1 MSQNSKDFKKLQREW
16 NKRLKDSGFKD
27 IEQPDGRL
35 KRWDSHYFQLQFSQN
50 HQGLTKE
57 YQESKIAY
65 YRMAGYFLNDYKF
78 QDEVE
83 KLIWNMHSEGVGQRA
98 IIKELKHRGLRGHF
112 DYVGGTIRRLAAE
125 MKKRYQNG

>member
-1 MSQNSKDFKKLQREW
+1 MATQPKDFKKLQREW
-16 NKRLKDSGFKD
+16 NKKLKDSGFND
-27 IEQPDGRL
+27 IEQANGLL

-57 YQESKIAY
+57 FQESKMAY

-78 QDEVE
+78 TDESE
-83 KLIWNMHSEGVGQRA
+83 KLIWTMHAEGKGQRS

-112 DYVGGTIRRLAAE
+112 DFVGATIRRLVVE
-125 MKKRYQNG
+125 MKKRYQGG